1 MGRSPFGGISPR
13 QFLPTRQPDRVAI
26 PSAFRPSG
34 NRPVASLTRFENN
47 RHPLGDR
54 MLQITPT
61 IRIEESELDE
71 RFVID
76 ARRRRT
82 QADNRQDARERLV
95 ALLRQ
100 AAVRPKPRRKT
111 RPTMGS
117 IERRAASK
125 RRRAETKRRRG
136 KIVGDD

>member
-1 MGRSPFGGISPR
+1 
-13 QFLPTRQPDRVAI
+13 
-26 PSAFRPSG
+26 
-34 NRPVASLTRFENN
+34 
-47 RHPLGDR
+47 